1 METSW
6 RHKGNK
12 IYERPMSKSFLEQAA
27 RGHKKWRHSGC
38 VSVNSSLFVTKNLCV
53 LGFYYKKFK
62 HGKAVPQ
69 EDEIQYLKQLLLAQK
84 KNRFL
89 RISCI

>member
-1 METSW
+1 MGTSS

-12 IYERPMSKSFLEQAA
+12 IYERPMSKSCVEQAA
-27 RGHKKWRHSGC
+27 RGHTKWRHSGC

-53 LGFYYKKFK
+53 LGLYYKNFK

-69 EDEIQYLKQLLLAQK
+69 EAEIQYLKQLLLAQK
-84 KNRFL
+84 SKK
-89 RISCI
+89 I